1 MRRERERDFANRSCL
16 SRRFTVLLRVL
27 EYYDGILILTTNRL
41 KTFDIA
47 VQSRVNFAIRYK
59 DLDDKQKKAI
69 YKNFIEQLTDENTS
83 DKQRLLDWL
92 DDDEQTEEYGG
103 GSPFKELN
111 GRQIRNVLFTAASIA
126 RVDADKRLKLDHIKK
141 VLRETTNFVKDMEY
155 MVQIARGEAEVAYS
169 KK

>member
-1 MRRERERDFANRSCL
+1 MNL
-16 SRRFTVLLRVL
+16 VLLRVL

-47 VQSRVNFAIRYK
+47 VQSRVNFAIKYK

-69 YKNFIEQLTDENTS
+69 YKTFIEQLTDDNTT
-83 DKQRLLDWL
+83 DKQQLLGWL
-92 DDDEQTEEYGG
+92 DDDEQTEEYG

-111 GRQIRNVLFTAASIA
+111 GRQIRNVLFSAASIA
-126 RVDADKRLKLDHIKK
+126 QGDSDKRLKLDHIRKI
-141 VLRETTNFVKDMEY
+141 LRETTNFVKDMEY

>member
-1 MRRERERDFANRSCL
+1 MTL
-16 SRRFTVLLRVL
+16 VLLRVL

-47 VQSRVNFAIRYK
+47 VQSRVNFAIKYK

-69 YKNFIEQLTDENTS
+69 YKTFIEQLTDDNTT
-83 DKQRLLDWL
+83 DKQQLLSWL
-92 DDDEQTEEYGG
+92 DDDEQTEEYG

-111 GRQIRNVLFTAASIA
+111 GRQIRNVLFSAASIA
-126 RVDADKRLKLDHIKK
+126 QGDSDKRLKLDHIRKI
-141 VLRETTNFVKDMEY
+141 LRETTNFVKDMEY

>member
-1 MRRERERDFANRSCL
+1 M
-16 SRRFTVLLRVL
+16 
-27 EYYDGILILTTNRL
+27 
-41 KTFDIA
+41 
-47 VQSRVNFAIRYK
+47 QSRVNFAIRYK

-83 DKQRLLDWL
+83 DRQQLLSWL
-92 DDDEQTEEYGG
+92 DDDEQTEEYG

-126 RVDADKRLKLDHIKK
+126 RVDSDRRLKLDHIKK
-141 VLRETTNFVKDMEY
+141 VLRETTHLVKDMEY
-155 MVQIARGEAEVAYS
+155 MVQVARGEAEVAYS

>member
-1 MRRERERDFANRSCL
+1 M
-16 SRRFTVLLRVL
+16 
-27 EYYDGILILTTNRL
+27 
-41 KTFDIA
+41 
-47 VQSRVNFAIRYK
+47 QSRVNFAIRYK

-83 DKQRLLDWL
+83 DRQQLLSWL
-92 DDDEQTEEYGG
+92 DDDEQTEEYG

-126 RVDADKRLKLDHIKK
+126 KVDIDRRLKLDHIKK
-141 VLRETTNFVKDMEY
+141 VLRETTHFVKDMEY
-155 MVQIARGEAEVAYS
+155 MVQVARGEAEVAYS

>member
-1 MRRERERDFANRSCL
+1 MTL
-16 SRRFTVLLRVL
+16 VLLRVL

-47 VQSRVNFAIRYK
+47 VQSRVNFAIKYK

-69 YKNFIEQLTDENTS
+69 YKTFIDQLTDDNTT
-83 DKQRLLDWL
+83 DKQQLLGWL
-92 DDDEQTEEYGG
+92 DDDEQTEEYG

-111 GRQIRNVLFTAASIA
+111 GRQIRNVLFSAASIA
-126 RVDADKRLKLDHIKK
+126 QGDSDKRLKLEHIRKI
-141 VLRETTNFVKDMEY
+141 LRETTNFVKDMEY

>member
-1 MRRERERDFANRSCL
+1 MTL
-16 SRRFTVLLRVL
+16 VLLRVL

-47 VQSRVNFAIRYK
+47 VQSRVNFAIKYK

-69 YKNFIEQLTDENTS
+69 YKTFIEQLTDDNTT
-83 DKQRLLDWL
+83 DKQQLLDWL
-92 DDDEQTEEYGG
+92 DDDEQTEEYG

-111 GRQIRNVLFTAASIA
+111 GRQIRNVLFSAASIA
-126 RVDADKRLKLDHIKK
+126 QGDSDKRLKLDHIRKI
-141 VLRETTNFVKDMEY
+141 LRETTNFVKDMEY